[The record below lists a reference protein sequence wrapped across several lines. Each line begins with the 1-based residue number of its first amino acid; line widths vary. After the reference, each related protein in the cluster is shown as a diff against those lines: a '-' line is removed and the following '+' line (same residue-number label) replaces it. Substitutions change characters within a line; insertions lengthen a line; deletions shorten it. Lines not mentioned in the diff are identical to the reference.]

1 MNSRRNFLRNCCSLG
16 AAGASVH
23 LSRLGL
29 ISAHAQSIPTPNYK
43 ALVCIFLF
51 GGNDGNN
58 TIIPLSAGGYGAYQA
73 MRPNIALAANT
84 LRPVSAAAEPYGL
97 HPRLQNI
104 QALYNANK
112 AAMVFN
118 VGMLV
123 QPTTKAALR
132 NGTAAAPRNLY
143 SHSDQTLQW
152 QTSNPM
158 GPGLGWCGRVADVMS
173 NQNATTFPLSVSV
186 QGNAA
191 QLQGLNT
198 RPINLSPGAQF
209 GLRRFGDGRAMD
221 AREAGLQQV
230 LTFDTGMQMI
240 AAASGVMQRAV
251 TGAQEINRALQSGG
265 ALTTVFPQTNL
276 GRQLEQV
283 AKVMQVRSQLGM
295 NRQIFFCGMGGF
307 DNHSDQLPSHDNLM
321 GQIDA
326 AVQAF
331 YTATGEL
338 GVVDNVTTFT
348 ESEFGRTGNPS
359 SSNGSDHAWG
369 SHHFVL
375 GGKVN
380 GGRAFGTFPTLE
392 LQGPD
397 DAGNRG
403 LWIPTSS
410 LEQYAATLASWFGV
424 GAGDVQNVFPNLRN
438 FLASTQNM
446 GFLRA

>member
-1 MNSRRNFLRNCCSLG
+1 MKARREFIRNCCSLG
-16 AAGASVH
+16 AVGVGAH
-23 LSRLGL
+23 LTRLGL
-29 ISAHAQSIPTPNYK
+29 INAHAQTNPTPNYK

-58 TIIPLSAGGYGAYQA
+58 TIIPLSNEGYSAYQT
-73 MRPNIALAANT
+73 MRPNIALPANT
-84 LRPVSAAAEPYGL
+84 LRPVSASGVAYGL

-112 AAMVFN
+112 AAMLFN

-123 QPTTKAALR
+123 QPTTRATLR
-132 NGTAAAPRNLY
+132 NGTAPTPRNLY

-158 GPGLGWCGRVADVMS
+158 GPGLGWCGRVADVLS
-173 NQNATTFPLSVSV
+173 RQNATNFPLGVSV

-191 QLQGLNT
+191 QLQGQET

-230 LTFDTGMQMI
+230 LTFDTGMQMV
-240 AAASGVMQRAV
+240 AAASGVMQRAI
-251 TGAQEINRALQSGG
+251 TGAQEINRALQSGS

-283 AKVMQVRSQLGM
+283 AKVIQVRQALGM

-307 DNHSDQLPSHDNLM
+307 DTHSDQLPNHDNLM

-331 YTATGEL
+331 YTATGAL
-338 GVVDNVTTFT
+338 GVQDNVTTFT

-369 SHHFVL
+369 SHHFII

-380 GGRAFGTFPTLE
+380 GGRAYGTFPRHV
-392 LQGPD
+392 LQGED

-403 LWIPTSS
+403 LWIPTTS
-410 LEQYAATLASWFGV
+410 LEQYAATMASWFGV
-424 GAGDVQNVFPNLRN
+424 GNGDLQNVFPNLRN
-438 FLASTQNM
+438 FPTAAQNL
-446 GFLRA
+446 GFLSL